1 MIAKFAHIGT
11 KELPVP
17 NGRLRDELE
26 TRESHTLHSL
36 NSRPP
41 LGFGELHIL
50 LYASFVS
57 VALFAFWGFEPFSLI
72 SSF

>member
-26 TRESHTLHSL
+26 TRESHPLRSL

-41 LGFGELHIL
+41 VRVWRTSHSLVCKFRKCGTVCLLG
-50 LYASFVS
+50 V
-57 VALFAFWGFEPFSLI
+57 
-72 SSF
+72 